1 MNIPQDVS
9 EYQEVRITDQVPA
22 LLQIVGDPATDSGT
36 SRSRAPRPANWAS
49 AGAPRCAKPRGRL
62 HEYAELFRV
71 LGVDEERE
79 RDGVA
84 RVVSAL
90 RGWRPGLLEQ
100 FEGIAEGAGVELSQV
115 VALNARTEIIALGEK
130 PSSEC
135 STLTA
140 EIGDHRYGVQTWDWH
155 VELDPFWHT
164 HTVSGPGLRYAGLTE
179 QGILSK
185 IGVNEAGLALHFNIL
200 GHREDR
206 PDGVPMHVLS
216 SVVLSECRSVDEA
229 IELIREA
236 PIASSS
242 AFTMLDAQRAVSVE
256 MSPAGVFVIEAV
268 AGSVQRTNHFQ
279 HETPLAAQK
288 SEIYEPDSSE
298 RPCSVRA
305 RLAEGLPVAPGDLVR
320 VLLTEE
326 ASRRS
331 PAAPTCPRAT
341 GTGGPPSRRSSP
353 TRRPARSGSSTAC
366 PPRPRRGSGA
376 R

>member
-1 MNIPQDVS
+1 MTHKT
-9 EYQEVRITDQVPA
+9 ERLHLEV
-22 LLQIVGDPATDSGT
+22 
-36 SRSRAPRPANWAS
+36 
-49 AGAPRCAKPRGRL
+49 AGATPRELGLSRGAALRGSL
-62 HEYAELFRV
+62 GGAYTKYAELFRV

-90 RGWRPGLLEQ
+90 RGWRPGLLEE
-100 FEGIAEGAGVELSQV
+100 FSGIAEGAGVELSQV

-140 EIGDHRYGVQTWDWH
+140 EIGEHRYGVQTWDWH

-298 RPCSVRA
+298 RLALVRA

-326 ASRRS
+326 GEPPLTCRADMSKGYGDRWATLATLITDPEARTIRILDGM
-331 PAAPTCPRAT
+331 PTEAET
-341 GTGGPPSRRSSP
+341 GEWRTL
-353 TRRPARSGSSTAC
+353 TV
-366 PPRPRRGSGA
+366 
-376 R
+376 

>member
-1 MNIPQDVS
+1 M
-9 EYQEVRITDQVPA
+9 
-22 LLQIVGDPATDSGT
+22 
-36 SRSRAPRPANWAS
+36 
-49 AGAPRCAKPRGRL
+49 
-62 HEYAELFRV
+62 
-71 LGVDEERE
+71 
-79 RDGVA
+79 
-84 RVVSAL
+84 
-90 RGWRPGLLEQ
+90 
-100 FEGIAEGAGVELSQV
+100 
-115 VALNARTEIIALGEK
+115 
-130 PSSEC
+130 
-135 STLTA
+135 
-140 EIGDHRYGVQTWDWH
+140 
-155 VELDPFWHT
+155 
-164 HTVSGPGLRYAGLTE
+164 
-179 QGILSK
+179 
-185 IGVNEAGLALHFNIL
+185 NEAGLALHFNIL

-298 RPCSVRA
+298 RLALVRA

-326 ASRRS
+326 GEPSLTCHAEMSRGYGDRWATLATLITD
-331 PAAPTCPRAT
+331 PEARTIRILDGMPTEAET
-341 GTGGPPSRRSSP
+341 GEWRTL
-353 TRRPARSGSSTAC
+353 TV
-366 PPRPRRGSGA
+366 
-376 R
+376 